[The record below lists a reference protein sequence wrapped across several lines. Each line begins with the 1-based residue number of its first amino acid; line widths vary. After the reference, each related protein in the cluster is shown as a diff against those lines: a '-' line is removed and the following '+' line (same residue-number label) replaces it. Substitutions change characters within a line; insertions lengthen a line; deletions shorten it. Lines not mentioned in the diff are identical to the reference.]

1 MPSIKS
7 MSVISLVYTVLADS
21 SSGSA
26 FVRDQNAYGQ
36 TSSTGNVNQ
45 VARDA
50 DYEHSSKGRLIYELP
65 QKVAQ
70 ELAADPIALT
80 CSALLFAY
88 MVGQVFFVA
97 KKPTPV
103 VEKKKERK
111 APKKPP
117 QGSGKSSLAVSL
129 NLSLTKIETV
139 EELLAFASTNG
150 PSLDIV
156 NVVTA
161 IHRSTKLALSTKGS
175 KSVAELAA
183 DERLKALVEQLIVCF
198 DKDLAA
204 PVLTRA
210 VGNGAWALAKL
221 RYSEPRILEALE
233 ANFSLYAEHF
243 KPEELMNTVWA
254 FAELSRT
261 SPVAEKHATKIARS
275 VARCATSEPT
285 FTLQQTVYFAWA
297 LARLYD
303 ISAVRSD
310 AKVQPGFG
318 RFKDLIVDQA
328 LPGVQELT
336 TKNLAMICWAMAHL
350 QKVKSKRDVA
360 ALLHRVGFDAMS
372 RGLPKF
378 LPGELSSIVWALNKC
393 QTPYPEFM
401 FAFKAYALQK
411 NMAGFSS
418 QDLANI
424 LCAYVNQ
431 GEDDDEFY
439 KALSSAI
446 SANASAFNKLEKTMV
461 HWGFSQI
468 PNVPS
473 PL

>member
-1 MPSIKS
+1 MS
-7 MSVISLVYTVLADS
+7 MSIVSLVSIVVAEST
-21 SSGSA
+21 SGAA

-36 TSSTGNVNQ
+36 TSTSTSSKQ

-50 DYEHSSKGRLIYELP
+50 DFEHATKGVLLYEFP
-65 QKVAQ
+65 MKVAQ

-88 MVGQVFFVA
+88 FVGQALFGTA
-97 KKPTPV
+97 KKPMPV
-103 VEKKKERK
+103 IEKKKERK
-111 APKKPP
+111 SPKKPA
-117 QGSGKSSLAVSL
+117 QTSGKSSLAVSL
-129 NLSLTKIETV
+129 NLSLTKIDNV
-139 EELLAFASTNG
+139 EDLLVFASAN
-150 PSLDIV
+150 SDALDIV
-156 NVVTA
+156 NVVTT
-161 IHRSTKLALSTKGS
+161 IHRSTKLALSAQGKAVS
-175 KSVAELAA
+175 DLVNDA
-183 DERLKALVEQLIVCF
+183 RLKALVEQLVTCF
-198 DKDLAA
+198 DKDLPA

-210 VGNGAWALAKL
+210 VGNSAWALAKL
-221 RYSEPRILEALE
+221 HYSEPKILEVLE

-261 SPVAEKHATKIARS
+261 SQVAEKHATKIARS
-275 VARCATSEPT
+275 VARCASDEPK

-310 AKVQPGFG
+310 TKVQPGFA
-318 RFKDLIVDQA
+318 RYKDLIIDHA
-328 LPGVQELT
+328 LPGVQDLT

-360 ALLHRVGFDAMS
+360 TLLHRVGFDAMS
-372 RGLPKF
+372 RGLLKF

-401 FAFKAYALQK
+401 IAFKTHAMQK
-411 NMAGFSS
+411 KMSGFSS

-439 KALSSAI
+439 KALSAAI
-446 SANASAFNKLEKTMV
+446 AANAHAFNKLEKTMV

-473 PL
+473 PI

>member
-1 MPSIKS
+1 MS
-7 MSVISLVYTVLADS
+7 MVSLVYIVLAES
-21 SSGSA
+21 ASGGA
-26 FVRDQNAYGQ
+26 FVRDQNVFGKTST
-36 TSSTGNVNQ
+36 TSSNTKQ

-50 DYEHSSKGRLIYELP
+50 DYEHVSKGVLIYELP
-65 QKVAQ
+65 RKVAQ
-70 ELAADPIALT
+70 ELAGDPIALT

-88 MVGQVFFVA
+88 VVGQALFGG
-97 KKPTPV
+97 KKSMPV
-103 VEKKKERK
+103 TEKKKERK
-111 APKKPP
+111 PSKKPS
-117 QGSGKSSLAVSL
+117 QTSGKSSLAVSL
-129 NLSLTKIETV
+129 NLSLTKIDTV
-139 EELLAFASTNG
+139 EELLTFAAMNS

-161 IHRSTKLALSTKGS
+161 IHRSTKLALSAHGS

-183 DERLKALVEQLIVCF
+183 DERLKALVEQLVACF
-198 DKDLAA
+198 DKDLPA

-221 RYSEPRILEALE
+221 HYGEPKILEVLE

-275 VARCATSEPT
+275 VARCATNEPN

-310 AKVQPGFG
+310 AKVQPGFA
-318 RFKDLIVDQA
+318 RFKDLIVEQA

-360 ALLHRVGFDAMS
+360 SLLHRVGFDAMS
-372 RGLPKF
+372 RGLMKF

-401 FAFKAYALQK
+401 LAFKEHALK
-411 NMAGFSS
+411 KKMAGFSS

-431 GEDDDEFY
+431 GEEDDEFY
-439 KALSSAI
+439 KALSAAI
-446 SANASAFNKLEKTMV
+446 SANAHAFNKLEKTMV
-461 HWGFSQI
+461 HWGFSQL

-473 PL
+473 PI

>member
-1 MPSIKS
+1 M
-7 MSVISLVYTVLADS
+7 TLASD
-21 SSGSA
+21 
-26 FVRDQNAYGQ
+26 D
-36 TSSTGNVNQ
+36 
-45 VARDA
+45 
-50 DYEHSSKGRLIYELP
+50 
-65 QKVAQ
+65 
-70 ELAADPIALT
+70 
-80 CSALLFAY
+80 
-88 MVGQVFFVA
+88 
-97 KKPTPV
+97 
-103 VEKKKERK
+103 
-111 APKKPP
+111 
-117 QGSGKSSLAVSL
+117 
-129 NLSLTKIETV
+129 
-139 EELLAFASTNG
+139 
-150 PSLDIV
+150 
-156 NVVTA
+156 
-161 IHRSTKLALSTKGS
+161 
-175 KSVAELAA
+175 
-183 DERLKALVEQLIVCF
+183 RLKALVEQLIVCF
-198 DKDLAA
+198 DRDLPA

-221 RYSEPRILEALE
+221 HYGEPKILEVLE
-233 ANFSLYAEHF
+233 ANFSFYAEHF

-261 SPVAEKHATKIARS
+261 SQVAEKHAAKIARS
-275 VARCATSEPT
+275 LARCATNEPT

-310 AKVQPGFG
+310 GKVQPGFA

-360 ALLHRVGFDAMS
+360 SLLHRVGFDAMT
-372 RGLPKF
+372 RGLSKF
-378 LPGELSSIVWALNKC
+378 LPGELSSIVWALHKGL
-393 QTPYPEFM
+393 TPYPEFM
-401 FAFKAYALQK
+401 IAFRTYSMQK
-411 NMAGFSS
+411 KMAGFSS

-431 GEDDDEFY
+431 GEHDDEFY
-439 KALSSAI
+439 KALSAAI
-446 SANASAFNKLEKTMV
+446 SANAHAFNKLEKTMV

>member
-1 MPSIKS
+1 M
-7 MSVISLVYTVLADS
+7 
-21 SSGSA
+21 
-26 FVRDQNAYGQ
+26 
-36 TSSTGNVNQ
+36 NQ
-45 VARDA
+45 VAGEA
-50 DYEHSSKGRLIYELP
+50 EQTSKAHLIYEFP
-65 QKVAQ
+65 KKVAQ
-70 ELAADPIALT
+70 ELAGDPIALT
-80 CSALLFAY
+80 CSILLFAY
-88 MVGQVFFVA
+88 MVGQALFGS
-97 KKPTPV
+97 KKSMPITMAD
-103 VEKKKERK
+103 KKKERK
-111 APKKPP
+111 APKKSQAPN
-117 QGSGKSSLAVSL
+117 KSSHAVSL

-139 EELLAFASTNG
+139 EELLSFASTNSA
-150 PSLDIV
+150 SLDIV

-161 IHRSTKLALSTKGS
+161 IHRSTKLALSAKGY

-183 DERLKALVEQLIVCF
+183 DDRLKALVEQLNACF
-198 DKDLAA
+198 DKDLPA

-221 RYSEPRILEALE
+221 HYSEPKILEVLE

-261 SPVAEKHATKIARS
+261 SPAAEKHATKIARS
-275 VARCATSEPT
+275 VARCASNEPT

-310 AKVQPGFG
+310 GKVQPGFA

-360 ALLHRVGFDAMS
+360 TLLHRVGFDAMT

-401 FAFKAYALQK
+401 IAFKEYAMHK
-411 NMAGFSS
+411 KMAGFSS

-439 KALSSAI
+439 RALSTAI
-446 SANASAFNKLEKTMV
+446 SMNAGAFNKLEKTMV

-468 PNVPS
+468 QNVPS

>member
-1 MPSIKS
+1 MKS
-7 MSVISLVYTVLADS
+7 MSMVSLLSVVLADS
-21 SSGSA
+21 TSGASSA
-26 FVRDQNAYGQ
+26 FVRDQNAYG
-36 TSSTGNVNQ
+36 STENLKQ

-50 DYEHSSKGRLIYELP
+50 DFEHASKGLLIYEFP
-65 QKVAQ
+65 RKVAQ

-88 MVGQVFFVA
+88 MVGQAFFGA
-97 KKPTPV
+97 KKAMPV
-103 VEKKKERK
+103 MEKKKERK
-111 APKKPP
+111 APKK
-117 QGSGKSSLAVSL
+117 QSQTSSKSSLAVSL
-129 NLSLTKIETV
+129 NLSLTKIDTV
-139 EELLAFASTNG
+139 EELLTFASTNS

-161 IHRSTKLALSTKGS
+161 IHRSTKLALSAHGS
-175 KSVAELAA
+175 KSVAQLAA
-183 DERLKALVEQLIVCF
+183 DERLKALVEQLITCF
-198 DKDLAA
+198 DKDLPA

-221 RYSEPRILEALE
+221 HYSEPKILEVLE
-233 ANFSLYAEHF
+233 VNFSLYAEHF

-275 VARCATSEPT
+275 VARCASSEPT

-318 RFKDLIVDQA
+318 RFKDL
-328 LPGVQELT
+328 
-336 TKNLAMICWAMAHL
+336 AMICWAMAHL

-360 ALLHRVGFDAMS
+360 SLLHRVGSDAMS
-372 RGLPKF
+372 RGLQKF

-411 NMAGFSS
+411 KMAGFSS

-439 KALSSAI
+439 KGLSAAI

-461 HWGFSQI
+461 HWAFSQI

-473 PL
+473 PI

>member
-1 MPSIKS
+1 MKS
-7 MSVISLVYTVLADS
+7 MSMVSLLSVVLADS
-21 SSGSA
+21 TSGASSA
-26 FVRDQNAYGQ
+26 FVRDQNAYG
-36 TSSTGNVNQ
+36 STENLKQ

-50 DYEHSSKGRLIYELP
+50 DFEHASKGLLIYEFP
-65 QKVAQ
+65 RKVAQ

-88 MVGQVFFVA
+88 MVGQAFFGA
-97 KKPTPV
+97 KKAMPV
-103 VEKKKERK
+103 MEKKKERK
-111 APKKPP
+111 APKK
-117 QGSGKSSLAVSL
+117 QSQTSSKSSLAVSL
-129 NLSLTKIETV
+129 NLSLTKIDTV
-139 EELLAFASTNG
+139 EELLTFASTNS

-161 IHRSTKLALSTKGS
+161 IHRSTKLALSAHGS

-183 DERLKALVEQLIVCF
+183 DERLKALVAQLIACF
-198 DKDLAA
+198 DKDLPA

-221 RYSEPRILEALE
+221 HFGEPKILEVLE

-261 SPVAEKHATKIARS
+261 SPVAEKHATQIARS
-275 VARCATSEPT
+275 VARCANNQPD
-285 FTLQQTVYFAWA
+285 FTLQQTVYFGWA
-297 LARLYD
+297 LARLHD

-310 AKVQPGFG
+310 TKVQPGFAK
-318 RFKDLIVDQA
+318 FKDLIVDQA
-328 LPGVQELT
+328 LPGVHTLT

-350 QKVKSKRDVA
+350 QKVKSKRDVSS
-360 ALLHRVGFDAMS
+360 LLKRVGFDAMS
-372 RGLPKF
+372 RGLDKF

-401 FAFKAYALQK
+401 LAFKTFAMQK
-411 NMAGFSS
+411 QMAGFSS

-424 LCAYVNQ
+424 LCAFVNQ
-431 GEDDDEFY
+431 GDEEFY
-439 KALSSAI
+439 KALSATI
-446 SANASAFNKLEKTMV
+446 AENASSFNKLEKTMV
-461 HWGFSQI
+461 HWGFSQ
-468 PNVPS
+468 
-473 PL
+473 

>member
-1 MPSIKS
+1 MKS
-7 MSVISLVYTVLADS
+7 MSMVSLLSVVLADS
-21 SSGSA
+21 TSGASSA
-26 FVRDQNAYGQ
+26 FVRDQNAYG
-36 TSSTGNVNQ
+36 STENLKQ

-50 DYEHSSKGRLIYELP
+50 DFEHASKGLLIYEFP
-65 QKVAQ
+65 RKVAQ

-88 MVGQVFFVA
+88 MVGQVLFST
-97 KKPTPV
+97 KKSAP

-111 APKKPP
+111 ATKKPS
-117 QGSGKSSLAVSL
+117 QSSGKSSLAVSL
-129 NLSLTKIETV
+129 NLSLTKIDNV
-139 EELLAFASTNG
+139 EDLLVFASAN
-150 PSLDIV
+150 SDALDIV
-156 NVVTA
+156 NVVTT
-161 IHRSTKLALSTKGS
+161 IHRSTKLALSAQGKAVS
-175 KSVAELAA
+175 DLVN
-183 DERLKALVEQLIVCF
+183 DERLKALVEQLVTCF
-198 DKDLAA
+198 DKDLPA

-210 VGNGAWALAKL
+210 VGNSAWALAKL
-221 RYSEPRILEALE
+221 HYSEPKILEVLE

-261 SPVAEKHATKIARS
+261 SQVAEKHATKIARS
-275 VARCATSEPT
+275 VARCASNEPK

-310 AKVQPGFG
+310 TKVQPGFA
-318 RFKDLIVDQA
+318 RYKDLIIDHA
-328 LPGVQELT
+328 LPGVQDLT

-360 ALLHRVGFDAMS
+360 TLLHRVGFDAMS
-372 RGLPKF
+372 RGLLKF

-401 FAFKAYALQK
+401 IAFKTHAMQK
-411 NMAGFSS
+411 KMSGFSS

-439 KALSSAI
+439 KALSAAI
-446 SANASAFNKLEKTMV
+446 AANAHAFNKLEKTMV

-473 PL
+473 PI